1 MSPVVVLIMELIPN
15 VAILGK
21 LTETMLPETNDF
33 TLKLMQESSKSH
45 CQISLD
51 KFYLTQR
58 GKKNQYDIVV
68 DVEVMKSSFL

>member
-1 MSPVVVLIMELIPN
+1 MSPVVVLIMELIPS

-21 LTETMLPETNDF
+21 LTETMLPQKNDF
-33 TLKLMQESSKSH
+33 TLKLMQKSSRSH

-58 GKKNQYDIVV
+58 GKTNQYGIVV